1 MFVFAPFDAVVGVAH
16 TAVDGLADLLTPF
29 TGDLA
34 AAAAIVLLT
43 IGVRLLVSPLS
54 YLQVRGER
62 RRAAL
67 APRLAELQ
75 QWHRG
80 DPQRLAAETL
90 ALHRAAGAGLLAGCL
105 PALLQAPFFMV
116 MYRLVTVPPTGAPDV
131 LSAGRLFGVP
141 LTAHLPAGPTVFAV
155 LLALAAVLAW
165 WSSRRIRRAQSATAS
180 PADAA
185 PAAGARGAAPS
196 TGRDKDA
203 GNPTAGSSGVA
214 DGPAAVVGRLLTLL
228 PYAMVL
234 VVAVVPLAGGLYVV
248 TSAAWTAAEH
258 AVWRR
263 PRSQLRD

>member
-16 TAVDGLADLLTPF
+16 TAVEGLADLLTPL

-34 AAAAIVLLT
+34 GAAAIILLT
-43 IGVRLLVSPLS
+43 VGVRLLLSPLS

-75 QWHRG
+75 RRHRG
-80 DPQRLAAETL
+80 DPQRLAAESL
-90 ALHRAAGAGLLAGCL
+90 ALHREAGTGLLAGCL
-105 PALLQAPFFMV
+105 PALVQAPFFMV
-116 MYRLVTVPPTGAPDV
+116 MFRLVTVPPAGAHDV
-131 LSAGRLFGVP
+131 LSTGRLFGVP

-165 WSSRRIRRAQSATAS
+165 WSSRRIRQTQSAAA
-180 PADAA
+180 ADAA
-185 PAAGARGAAPS
+185 RS
-196 TGRDKDA
+196 S
-203 GNPTAGSSGVA
+203 TAGHPGAA
-214 DGPAAVVGRLLTLL
+214 DGPAAIVGRLMIVL

-234 VVAVVPLAGGLYVV
+234 VVAFVPLAGGLYVV

-258 AVWRR
+258 ALWRR